1 MGHWSNGAVTAV
13 VALLL
18 CEGAFS
24 MQERRTVATTPP
36 GPFSQSVTAGGFVF
50 AGAVNGID
58 VTARGDDNIQTQTAR
73 AIDRLQ
79 HALDAAGSS
88 LEQTLNVSVYL
99 RRAGDFDAM
108 NTVYRERF
116 AVDPPARTTVV
127 SDLTDGALVEMSAL
141 AVPNGTPREV
151 LHPAGWAKSP
161 RPYSYVVRSNGLVL
175 FAGLVSRRPGD
186 DQIVPG
192 SVSLQTR
199 TILENAGSLLR
210 AAGLSYEHVVS
221 ARAFLTDDSMFD
233 AMNDEYRRVFTSDP
247 PARATVVSGLMG
259 SEPVVEIAFI
269 ASSRESKS
277 FGPTV
282 WPTLPISTGVR
293 TGSLWFLSGVM
304 GDTEANHGDVAA
316 QTREALTRIART
328 LDAAGLSLSD
338 VADCTIYLPDVSQ
351 SVKADAVFREFF
363 PNDPPVR
370 SQNPNEIPVATEFDV
385 RLQNPLS
392 SKTSQ
397 VEDRFEATTM
407 VDLRDERG
415 RVMVPAGSVMRGVVS
430 SVNRATRTDRKG
442 AMTVAFDRVTI
453 NGRSYPIRATVS
465 QALES
470 EGIMGEKQKI
480 GIGAGAG
487 AILGAILGGA
497 KGALA
502 GILIGGG
509 GTIAATEGKDVE
521 LPAGTVLRV
530 RLDSPLVLGR

>member
-1 MGHWSNGAVTAV
+1 MQLMRFGFPLVFALAIGA
-13 VALLL
+13 
-18 CEGAFS
+18 GA
-24 MQERRTVATTPP
+24 ATPAAA
-36 GPFSQSVTAGGFVF
+36 QSVTTTDVQRLQDSIYDASR
-50 AGAVNGID
+50 AVGQIRSRDASAASQMQAELDDAADEAIYLKVKLRKNEPISHREYAEVRD
-58 VTARGDDNIQTQTAR
+58 RVESIRNRARGDYNPPPAPVN
-73 AIDRLQ
+73 DRPVSG
-79 HALDAAGSS
+79 AGSP
-88 LEQTLNVSVYL
+88 E
-99 RRAGDFDAM
+99 RA
-108 NTVYRERF
+108 
-116 AVDPPARTTVV
+116 P
-127 SDLTDGALVEMSAL
+127 SD
-141 AVPNGTPREV
+141 NR
-151 LHPAGWAKSP
+151 
-161 RPYSYVVRSNGLVL
+161 N
-175 FAGLVSRRPGD
+175 
-186 DQIVPG
+186 
-192 SVSLQTR
+192 
-199 TILENAGSLLR
+199 
-210 AAGLSYEHVVS
+210 
-221 ARAFLTDDSMFD
+221 
-233 AMNDEYRRVFTSDP
+233 
-247 PARATVVSGLMG
+247 
-259 SEPVVEIAFI
+259 
-269 ASSRESKS
+269 
-277 FGPTV
+277 
-282 WPTLPISTGVR
+282 
-293 TGSLWFLSGVM
+293 
-304 GDTEANHGDVAA
+304 
-316 QTREALTRIART
+316 
-328 LDAAGLSLSD
+328 
-338 VADCTIYLPDVSQ
+338 
-351 SVKADAVFREFF
+351 